1 MRSESS
7 NSSDN
12 SHPSSHP
19 LIAMNKYYLSLTFL
33 ITFPIKLSF
42 HFLTNIHSSFAAISL
57 RPRESLSRISCRHA
71 VSNTSVRCNTACL
84 PLSRAQADDEPSP
97 EAAGSLTIPRLSFG
111 ISPEMGMIG

>member
-33 ITFPIKLSF
+33 KTFPIKLSF
-42 HFLTNIHSSFAAISL
+42 HFLTSTADTQCPNVPLCVCRCHFFICSNFAAPQGIAQRNL
-57 RPRESLSRISCRHA
+57 LKSR
-71 VSNTSVRCNTACL
+71 
-84 PLSRAQADDEPSP
+84 
-97 EAAGSLTIPRLSFG
+97 GSFRDPNALHFL
-111 ISPEMGMIG
+111 